1 MNNGMI
7 TQEAVNRL
15 DEGERL
21 LVLSL
26 LSKLGDLK
34 SKEDSREY
42 YRLKKQMEITLKP
55 IFKEKKLVMIGSL
68 ITEKV
73 EKISIK

>member
-15 DEGERL
+15 NEGERF
-21 LVLSL
+21 LVISL
-26 LSKLGDLK
+26 LDRLGDLRL
-34 SKEDSREY
+34 KEDSREY
-42 YRLKKQMEITLKP
+42 YKLKDQMEITLKP

-73 EKISIK
+73 EKLLIK